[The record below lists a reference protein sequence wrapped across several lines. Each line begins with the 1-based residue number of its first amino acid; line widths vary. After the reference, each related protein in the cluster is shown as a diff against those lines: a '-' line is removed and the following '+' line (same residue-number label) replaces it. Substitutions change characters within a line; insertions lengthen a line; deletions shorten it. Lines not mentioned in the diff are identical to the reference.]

1 MKFILGVMLSLLILV
16 SGGMKAVERKK
27 NTSAVAE
34 ILDYI
39 SLIKTEVSYLSADYE
54 AIYKKSKSRNYKH
67 ITFYDNKI
75 KLNNYCNNEYSDLFN
90 DFTSRLGTTD
100 AEGQLN
106 LCEEYRQRFEII
118 LKQRME
124 KDKEKLQV
132 NTALSVLGSVCVLI
146 VFSW

>member
-1 MKFILGVMLSLLILV
+1 MKFILGVMLSLFVLV

-39 SLIKTEVSYLSADYE
+39 SLIKTEVRYLSADYE
-54 AIYKKSKSRNYKH
+54 AIYQKGKSRNYKH
-67 ITFYDNKI
+67 ISFNDKKI
-75 KLNNYCNNEYSDLFN
+75 QLNDYCNNEYSDLFN

-100 AEGQLN
+100 ADGQLS
-106 LCEEYRQRFEII
+106 LCEEYKQRFENI

-132 NTALSVLGSVCVLI
+132 NTALSVLGSICVLI

>member
-1 MKFILGVMLSLLILV
+1 MKFILGVMLSLFVLV

-27 NTSAVAE
+27 NTSAVSE

-39 SLIKTEVSYLSADYE
+39 SLIKTEVRYLSADYE
-54 AIYKKSKSRNYKH
+54 TIYQKGKSRNYKH
-67 ITFYDNKI
+67 ISFNDKKI
-75 KLNNYCNNEYSDLFN
+75 QLNDYCNNEHSDLFN

-100 AEGQLN
+100 ADGQLS
-106 LCEEYRQRFEII
+106 LCEEYRQRFENI

-132 NTALSVLGSVCVLI
+132 NTALSVLGSICVLI

>member
-1 MKFILGVMLSLLILV
+1 MLSLLILV

-54 AIYKKSKSRNYKH
+54 AIYQKSKSRNYKH

-75 KLNNYCNNEYSDLFN
+75 KLNNYCNNEYRDLFN

-100 AEGQLN
+100 ADGQLS

>member
-1 MKFILGVMLSLLILV
+1 MKFIIGVILSLFILV
-16 SGGMKAVERKK
+16 LGGMKAVERKK

-39 SLIKTEVSYLSADYE
+39 PLIKTEVSYLSADYE
-54 AIYKKSKSRNYKH
+54 AIYEKGKSRNYKH
-67 ITFYDNKI
+67 ISFNDKNI
-75 KLNNYCNNEYSDLFN
+75 QLNDYCNNEHSDLFN

-100 AEGQLN
+100 AEGQLY
-106 LCEEYRQRFEII
+106 LCEEYKQRFENI

-132 NTALSVLGSVCVLI
+132 NTALSVLGSICVLI

>member
-39 SLIKTEVSYLSADYE
+39 PLIKTEVSYLSADYE
-54 AIYKKSKSRNYKH
+54 AIYEKGKSRNYKH
-67 ITFYDNKI
+67 ISFNDKNI
-75 KLNNYCNNEYSDLFN
+75 QLNDYCNNEHSDLFN
-90 DFTSRLGTTD
+90 DFTGRLGTTD
-100 AEGQLN
+100 ADGQLS
-106 LCEEYRQRFEII
+106 LCEEYKQRFENI

-132 NTALSVLGSVCVLI
+132 NTALSVLGSICVLI

>member
-1 MKFILGVMLSLLILV
+1 MKFILGVILSLFILV
-16 SGGMKAVERKK
+16 LGGMKAVERKK
-27 NTSAVAE
+27 NTSAVVE

-39 SLIKTEVSYLSADYE
+39 SLIKTEFSYLSADYE
-54 AIYKKSKSRNYKH
+54 AIYEKGKNRNYKH
-67 ITFYDNKI
+67 ISFNDNKI
-75 KLNNYCNNEYSDLFN
+75 KLNDYCNNEHIDLFN

-100 AEGQLN
+100 AEGQLS
-106 LCEEYRQRFEII
+106 LCEEYKQRFEII

-132 NTALSVLGSVCVLI
+132 NTALSVLGSICVLI

>member
-54 AIYKKSKSRNYKH
+54 AIYQKSKSRNYKH

-75 KLNNYCNNEYSDLFN
+75 KLNNYCNNEYRDLFN

-100 AEGQLN
+100 ADGQLS
-106 LCEEYRQRFEII
+106 LCEEYKQRFENI

>member
-1 MKFILGVMLSLLILV
+1 MKFILGVMLSLFVLV

-27 NTSAVAE
+27 NTSAVSE

-39 SLIKTEVSYLSADYE
+39 SLIKTDVRYLSADYE
-54 AIYKKSKSRNYKH
+54 AIYQKGKSRNYKH
-67 ITFYDNKI
+67 ISFNDKKI
-75 KLNNYCNNEYSDLFN
+75 QLNDYCNNEYSDLFN

-100 AEGQLN
+100 ADGQLS
-106 LCEEYRQRFEII
+106 LCEEYRQRFENI

-132 NTALSVLGSVCVLI
+132 NTALSVLGSICVLI

>member
-54 AIYKKSKSRNYKH
+54 AIYQKSKSRNYKH

-100 AEGQLN
+100 AEGQLS
-106 LCEEYRQRFEII
+106 LCEEYKQRFENI

-132 NTALSVLGSVCVLI
+132 NTALSVLGSICVLI